1 MKTKKR
7 KVKGKTRHSA
17 NVLVSGMLP
26 LLRELTMRSQIAFP
40 ENEQD
45 EKWFDEGIDRKR
57 SDDFMERLW
66 HTLKLDSGNYR

>member
-1 MKTKKR
+1 
-7 KVKGKTRHSA
+7 
-17 NVLVSGMLP
+17 MLP

-66 HTLKLDSGNYR
+66 HTLKLGGGNFR